1 MLKNIL
7 FTMFQIFW
15 YIIWPVIFFI
25 ALIIWPRYVILFYSL
40 AGLVF
45 LYLIKDEC

>member
-7 FTMFQIFW
+7 FTITQIFC
-15 YIIWPVIFFI
+15 YIIWPIIFLV

-40 AGLVF
+40 AGLIF
-45 LYLIKDEC
+45 LYLIKDEW

>member
-1 MLKNIL
+1 MVKNIL
-7 FTMFQIFW
+7 FTLCQILV
-15 YIIWPVIFFI
+15 YIVWPITFLVL
-25 ALIIWPRYVILFYSL
+25 LIIWPRYVILFYSL